1 MKWYEANTI
10 DELKSI
16 GKLTDVKR
24 EINKDIKKV
33 TGLKA
38 GRANIIKFKT

>member
-10 DELKSI
+10 GELKSI

-24 EINKDIKKV
+24 EINKDIKNDKLV
-33 TGLKA
+33 
-38 GRANIIKFKT
+38 